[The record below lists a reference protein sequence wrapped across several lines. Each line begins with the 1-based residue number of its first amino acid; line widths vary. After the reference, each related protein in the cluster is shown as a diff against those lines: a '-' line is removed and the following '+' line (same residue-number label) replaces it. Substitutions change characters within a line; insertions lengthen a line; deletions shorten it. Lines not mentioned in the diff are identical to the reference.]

1 MTKKRKNLSLKEK
14 KLLKGVALFFTAI
27 AAANVVYYLVLMFGK
42 FDGNFYTK
50 HFLIPIDLLCIG
62 IIAIIMPYAN
72 KYSSYQANVKGD
84 KYMYLIGICLIFMA
98 FITLIFTFA
107 F

>member
-1 MTKKRKNLSLKEK
+1 
-14 KLLKGVALFFTAI
+14 
-27 AAANVVYYLVLMFGK
+27 MFGK

-50 HFLIPIDLLCIG
+50 HFLIPIDLLCIW

-98 FITLIFTFA
+98 FITLILTFA

>member
-1 MTKKRKNLSLKEK
+1 MTEKRKNLSLKEK
-14 KLLKGVALFFTAI
+14 KLLKAI
-27 AAANVVYYLVLMFGK
+27 AAANVIYYLVLMFGK

>member
-1 MTKKRKNLSLKEK
+1 
-14 KLLKGVALFFTAI
+14 
-27 AAANVVYYLVLMFGK
+27 MFGK

-98 FITLIFTFA
+98 FITLILTFA

>member
-1 MTKKRKNLSLKEK
+1 
-14 KLLKGVALFFTAI
+14 
-27 AAANVVYYLVLMFGK
+27 
-42 FDGNFYTK
+42 
-50 HFLIPIDLLCIG
+50 
-62 IIAIIMPYAN
+62 MPYAN

-98 FITLIFTFA
+98 FITLILTFA

>member
-1 MTKKRKNLSLKEK
+1 MTDRKNLTSKEK
-14 KLLKGVALFFTAI
+14 KILKGITLLFTFI
-27 AAANVVYYLVLMFGK
+27 AAANVVYYLILMFFK
-42 FDGNFYTK
+42 LNGNFYTK

-72 KYSSYQANVKGD
+72 RYSSYQANLKGD
-84 KYMYLIGICLIFMA
+84 KYMYLIGICLIFLA